1 MPTIEIE
8 GYAFRF
14 YSSDGGEPPH
24 VHIIKD
30 GRVAKVW
37 LSPIELE
44 YNKGYRSHELNKI
57 IKLTRA
63 NREILLEAWNVYFG

>member
-14 YSSDGGEPPH
+14 YSSDKGEPPH
-24 VHIIKD
+24 VHVIKD

-44 YNKGYRSHELNKI
+44 YNKGYKPIFR
-57 IKLTRA
+57 
-63 NREILLEAWNVYFG
+63 YPFFGV